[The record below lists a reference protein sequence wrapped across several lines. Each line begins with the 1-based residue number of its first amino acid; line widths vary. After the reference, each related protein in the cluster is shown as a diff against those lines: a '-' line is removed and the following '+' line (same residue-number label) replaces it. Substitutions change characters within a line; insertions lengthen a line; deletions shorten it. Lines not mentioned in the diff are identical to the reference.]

1 MLLNVL
7 IGSARC
13 GRRREKPDADA
24 RRLTGEIIEESLA
37 DSSVLSEVIVLD
49 SRVEPGTEYH
59 RTPWL
64 ERWTIHRIGVPEER
78 AAGVA
83 ERFREALDAEH
94 AHAWYADFKN
104 EDVHYIAFADEVFR
118 VPRDSEE
125 RYAEAI
131 EHNTRLGIP
140 RYQLDF

>member
-37 DSSVLSEVIVLD
+37 DSSVLSKVIVLD
-49 SRVEPGTEYH
+49 SRVEPVTEYH

-64 ERWTIHRIGVPEER
+64 ER
-78 AAGVA
+78 
-83 ERFREALDAEH
+83 
-94 AHAWYADFKN
+94 
-104 EDVHYIAFADEVFR
+104 
-118 VPRDSEE
+118 
-125 RYAEAI
+125 
-131 EHNTRLGIP
+131 
-140 RYQLDF
+140 